1 MLELLML
8 ERDILFFPGGDFSAG
23 DIYTEFTVCVMI
35 DVSIDISLFFYICF
49 YLCTFFT
56 FFFSFLFVYRVYD
69 FHNNNCVTVTCT
81 PLQIY
86 EC

>member
-35 DVSIDISLFFYICF
+35 DVSIDISLFFISVFICVLF
-49 YLCTFFT
+49 LL